1 MDHPEIF
8 KILEHA
14 AEQFPD
20 QLPRIEHALN
30 SISGIAYW
38 PHNLTKFAESMM
50 HLSTN
55 PNYAD
60 THPRLLKVYELL
72 QSLQKEGILPDNTI
86 SSVNEFFKSMCVRYN
101 IVTTAAQASALSA
114 GLGLAAVA
122 AGLVIGSVAAVHL
135 APEGFFDPE
144 DNPLLP
150 DDSGEDVERF
160 RHDRIKDKIKN
171 NIPFC
176 QYVDGLHK
184 CLPTKNSEHD
194 DERRCYVK
202 GGECKVNKGWVDSAY
217 KWWSGKDTDTP
228 LFYKTRRTNTFVPLT
243 AEKYNKF
250 TDHQPLYNQ
259 DGSLFTKY
267 VSQGRR
273 ARKRGSR
280 KKHQCFRK
288 RM

>member
-20 QLPRIEHALN
+20 QLPRIEQALR

-55 PNYAD
+55 PHYAD

-86 SSVNEFFKSMCVRYN
+86 SSVNELFKSMCVRYN

-150 DDSGEDVERF
+150 DMSLTENELESIREK
-160 RHDRIKDKIKN
+160 RQTRITEEN
-171 NIPFC
+171 NRPFC

-184 CLPTKNSEHD
+184 CLPTKNSDHD
-194 DERRCYVK
+194 DERHCYVK

-217 KWWSGKDTDTP
+217 NWWSGKDTDKP
-228 LFYKTRRTNTFVPLT
+228 LYYKTRKTNKLVPLT
-243 AEKYNKF
+243 YETYHN
-250 TDHQPLYNQ
+250 QPLYNQ

-273 ARKRGSR
+273 ARKRASR
-280 KKHQCFRK
+280 KKQCFRK